1 MKSFYVKFRSMVR
14 TSINGTSYFKL
25 YNFKQTSRFN
35 EWTRNTERLLHGFMD
50 SSSPHITT
58 ALYSSVAEP
67 EVKKS
72 KLLEKMGFFVHVLLL
87 FFFSESHIIP
97 TCMYC
102 YKLITLCCAVHF
114 MATWGWYLFK
124 DCIHSFGNARD

>member
-1 MKSFYVKFRSMVR
+1 MLGKFNTIKNFYVNFRSMVR

-35 EWTRNTERLLHGFMD
+35 ECTRNTERLLHGFMA
-50 SSSPHITT
+50 SFSPHITA

-72 KLLEKMGFFVHVLLL
+72 KLLEKMFFCACVVVV
-87 FFFSESHIIP
+87 FFF
-97 TCMYC
+97 
-102 YKLITLCCAVHF
+102 
-114 MATWGWYLFK
+114 
-124 DCIHSFGNARD
+124 